1 MTAEQISEYL
11 LSHNR
16 LFERDVIYDTDRHG
30 ESFCELVI
38 KNESLPSYPLTVTA
52 TEEGCSLSVGNFG
65 DVTGSKKMTPEQ
77 TLAAIED
84 IIADKI
90 IFVLGYR
97 EDDDIGFGSPFF
109 SRIFALTGESD
120 DMHEEYE
127 EFIKTVSKPINI
139 KFRLFY
145 TLKGRFL
152 IFNFSG
158 TVNKTIIR

>member
-11 LSHNR
+11 LSHSR

-38 KNESLPSYPLTVTA
+38 KNPSLPSYPITVTA
-52 TEEGCSLSVGNFG
+52 TDEGCSLSVGNFAN
-65 DVTGSKKMTPEQ
+65 VTGSKKMTPEQ
-77 TLAAIED
+77 TLAAIDD

-97 EDDDIGFGSPFF
+97 EDDDVGFGSPFF
-109 SRIFALTGESD
+109 SRVFALTGESD
-120 DMHEEYE
+120 DMREEYD
-127 EFIKTVSKPINI
+127 EFIKTVNKPIN
-139 KFRLFY
+139 KNLRFFY

-158 TVNKTIIR
+158 TVDQTIIR